1 MKMDKNV
8 ALNMAAVAASDSF
21 YVGGNWGFILDT
33 HPDYERIL
41 KILNGVDNSV
51 RIIHVSNGLILLVNP
66 TYLQSVISQVEP
78 VTPEI
83 LNRHQTRVASE
94 SKEFQTLINSIYQG
108 NCRYAN
114 RGVNYEEYVIGVYS
128 CNNLHK
134 IRLNGVEYP
143 AYNLTILEALK
154 TLNVL
159 TKYVDIYI
167 NVGGHFEDLK
177 NVISNN
183 MINEVYNGMEISN
196 TLTGAFFTIRVVRK

>member
-1 MKMDKNV
+1 MDKNV

-41 KILNGVDNSV
+41 KILSHADNTV
-51 RIIHVSNGLILLVNP
+51 KVHQVSNGLILVVSP
-66 TYLQSVISQVEP
+66 TYLQSVISQVEQI
-78 VTPEI
+78 TPEMM
-83 LNRHQTRVASE
+83 NKHQSRVMSE
-94 SKEFQTLINSIYQG
+94 SKEFQGLINSIYKG
-108 NCRYAN
+108 DCRYA
-114 RGVNYEEYVIGVYS
+114 RRTADYEEYVIGAYS
-128 CNNLHK
+128 CNNMHK

-167 NVGGHFEDLK
+167 YIGNTFENL
-177 NVISNN
+177 NTVIANN
-183 MINEVYNGMEISN
+183 MINEVYRGMEISN
-196 TLTGAFFTIRVVRK
+196 TMTGAFFTIRVVRR